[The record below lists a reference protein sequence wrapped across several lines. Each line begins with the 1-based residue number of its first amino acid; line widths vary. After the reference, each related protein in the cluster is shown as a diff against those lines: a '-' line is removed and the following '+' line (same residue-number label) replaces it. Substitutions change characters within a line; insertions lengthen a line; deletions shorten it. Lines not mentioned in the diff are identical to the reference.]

1 MLFRVL
7 FRRVLL
13 MFGGVQGM
21 AVGHFGV
28 VRGFFM
34 IAGFVVL
41 RGLAMM
47 LGCFF
52 VMMRSLLVVLMDFVG
67 IHWFLPDRSLAA
79 NGSLPANP
87 TSPGSK

>member
-1 MLFRVL
+1 
-7 FRRVLL
+7 
-13 MFGGVQGM
+13 M